1 MKGIVVYS
9 IVITLLLSLAQF
21 NLPSV
26 FGDKIDYKKIYKN
39 DCRKCHGRDGKGTKR
54 GKKLGARDFTDA
66 EWQASVTDKQLIDSI
81 TNGKKKMPRQKG
93 RLSPEEIKA
102 MVKYIRFFTPKK
114 KRRYR

>member
-39 DCRKCHGRDGKGTKR
+39 DCLKCHGRDGKGTKR
-54 GKKLGARDFTDA
+54 GKKLGAPDFTDA
-66 EWQASVTDKQLIDSI
+66 KWQASVTDKQLINSI
-81 TNGKKKMPRQKG
+81 TNGKKKMPKQKG
-93 RLSPEEIKA
+93 RLSPEEIRA
-102 MVKYIRFFTPKK
+102 MVKYVRFFVPRK
-114 KRRYR
+114 KRRRR